1 MEEVKIKNNPLGLKI
16 YINGVPDIS
25 QIPKDLMDAFIGVLT
40 EQVLSYISEKREKK
54 NEE

>member
-25 QIPKDLMDAFIGVLT
+25 QIPKDLMDAIIDALT
-40 EQVLSYISEKREKK
+40 KQVIYCIK
-54 NEE
+54 EERKTPK